1 MNPKTVGK
9 EKGLKRTM
17 ITKTIKGRRGLKEIM
32 NQRTIKEG
40 VGEKGFKGDNESK
53 DHQGWGRRGLRGL

>member
-1 MNPKTVGK
+1 MNPKTVWK

-32 NQRTIKEG
+32 NQRTIRGGEEG
-40 VGEKGFKGDNESK
+40 V
-53 DHQGWGRRGLRGL
+53 